1 MFHDSDATESVVSE
15 DKSSEE
21 ESSEDES
28 FKTERKY
35 KPEIISPTVTPTTKR
50 FKSSATNYS
59 EAEVGDLVMCTAREA
74 DHPLYKDGIID
85 KAFILFGIVKAFSV
99 AKWSS
104 QMSAVTYSQNVNK
117 RDKLIVMWMM
127 VEDGLD
133 RYVDTRSRMPS
144 YFAGD
149 NIYTDKRVAPP
160 PVQINQVTA
169 LAKRD
174 EPDLTHLN
182 KFVTAQVE
190 KLYNW
195 GVREGW
201 MMR

>member
-1 MFHDSDATESVVSE
+1 MSV
-15 DKSSEE
+15 
-21 ESSEDES
+21 
-28 FKTERKY
+28 
-35 KPEIISPTVTPTTKR
+35 
-50 FKSSATNYS
+50 
-59 EAEVGDLVMCTAREA
+59 
-74 DHPLYKDGIID
+74 
-85 KAFILFGIVKAFSV
+85 
-99 AKWSS
+99 
-104 QMSAVTYSQNVNK
+104 VTYSQNINK

-160 PVQINQVTA
+160 PVQINQVTV

-195 GVREGW
+195 TVPEGW